1 MNVEVWGFH
10 FPPAQKTPVN
20 SSNNSQSRRAFVA
33 VSVTDVRLS
42 GRLFWCVWNFYGCFH
57 VHVFCFHL
65 PDETSSERAPAFGVK
80 RPLGAWPARGVARSE
95 DSGRWGA

>member
-1 MNVEVWGFH
+1 MLL
-10 FPPAQKTPVN
+10 
-20 SSNNSQSRRAFVA
+20 VA

-80 RPLGAWPARGVARSE
+80 RRLRAWPAPRTAAGGERDWMVHLS
-95 DSGRWGA
+95 DCGAAVLR